1 MTVKEM
7 GAARRTLGG
16 LLFCRIM
23 PVLNF
28 PGRPKGVPN
37 KFNLSA
43 HKPPPPGLSA
53 LGGQCVESLRQSR
66 ERRERRDR
74 LLRLRGLARQ
84 STPPRPARLRNRSR
98 RSNGRGQGEAFG
110 L

>member
-16 LLFCRIM
+16 
-23 PVLNF
+23 
-28 PGRPKGVPN
+28 
-37 KFNLSA
+37 
-43 HKPPPPGLSA
+43 
-53 LGGQCVESLRQSR
+53 QCVESLRQS
-66 ERRERRDR
+66 RERRDR